1 MASSG
6 NIQGVEKAGILF
18 LALCI
23 DFLQP
28 AMLALMPMVFVGS
41 ASWIAWIPVV
51 GQIAATVAAFAGV
64 AFSFILDM
72 FLTMLGFIFIG
83 GWLWMRGT
91 PPGWRFFAT
100 SAFEMIPMLN
110 YLPAFTLGAYFA
122 MNAANNNGKGSL
134 LMTAASFLPIGRV
147 ATLAMGARGASAAS
161 GASQAAQ
168 AQAAA
173 RESQVI
179 NEALQAAQ
187 TANDAGEPEPARPKR
202 VGTDIREP
210 RYADTPQEE
219 RLAA

>member
-1 MASSG
+1 M
-6 NIQGVEKAGILF
+6 EKAGILF
-18 LALCI
+18 LALCV
-23 DFLQP
+23 DALQP
-28 AMLALMPMVFVGS
+28 AMLALMPMVFAASIGWVG
-41 ASWIAWIPVV
+41 WIPVF
-51 GQIAATVAAFAGV
+51 GQLATAGAAFAGV
-64 AFSFILDM
+64 AFSFIVDI
-72 FLTMLGFIFIG
+72 FLTMLGFIFVG
-83 GWLWMRGT
+83 GWLWIRGV
-91 PPGWRFFAT
+91 PPGWRLFGA
-100 SAFEMIPMLN
+100 SAFEMIPILN
-110 YLPAFTLGAYFA
+110 YLPALTLGAYLA

-173 RESQVI
+173 RESQAI

-187 TANDAGEPEPARPKR
+187 AANDAGEPEPARPKR